1 MFVFYGLPP
10 LWYNLATVRL
20 LEATS
25 TPQDHCLPQATVT
38 DALYFCGDAIV
49 LPQDSSVLH
58 THTHIYIYIYF
69 KFQFSF
75 KATLAATIHQSR
87 KTLSQLIGSRKLTP
101 PSPTTPSVHLWKLC
115 SCGLVALSATRNLLC
130 NLVHPFV
137 PTKHI
142 PSISISMVC
151 HMSLSHNN
159 VVCVHS
165 LLILDGINMDELRK
179 VF

>member
-10 LWYNLATVRL
+10 LQYNLAAVRL
-20 LEATS
+20 SEATS
-25 TPQDHCLPQATVT
+25 PLSSTSYCHRFSLLLWRCHRFATRFICPT
-38 DALYFCGDAIV
+38 
-49 LPQDSSVLH
+49 H
-58 THTHIYIYIYF
+58 THTHTHIYF

-75 KATLAATIHQSR
+75 KTTLAATIHQSR

-115 SCGLVALSATRNLLC
+115 ICGLVALSATRNLLC

-159 VVCVHS
+159 VVWVHS